1 MGRRPICPASA
12 DALPRQIPCRGCA
25 LFQGCASASLRKP
38 DHACIFMARH
48 PLITPTTLK
57 FRSAQPKDGAAL
69 WRLIQATGT
78 LELNSAYFYLLF
90 ATDFGR
96 TCLIA
101 EQGDEVV
108 GAVIGYHPP
117 EQART
122 AFVWQVG
129 LLPRL
134 RAKAWALN
142 SCSAGSTCL
151 PTRTACGS
159 RPPWPTTTPHRKPSS
174 SGLRSTR
181 STECN
186 VQTHFTADLFPVDH
200 PPNPCTGSGHCHAQS
215 RPPPVRNA
223 ATSSVGSPLA
233 TAD

>member
-1 MGRRPICPASA
+1 MYLHGKTPAHHVH
-12 DALPRQIPCRGCA
+12 ALQ
-25 LFQGCASASLRKP
+25 
-38 DHACIFMARH
+38 
-48 PLITPTTLK
+48 

-101 EQGDEVV
+101 EQSGEVV

-134 RAKAWALN
+134 RGHGLGVELLQRWIDLPANQDRLWVTATVADDNAASQALFKRF
-142 SCSAGSTCL
+142 AQL
-151 PTRTACGS
+151 
-159 RPPWPTTTPHRKPSS
+159 
-174 SGLRSTR
+174 R

-186 VQTHFTADLFPVDH
+186 VQTHFTADLFPVEH
-200 PPNPCTGSGHCHAQS
+200 PPEPLFRVGPLPRAVAPAACSD
-215 RPPPVRNA
+215 A
-223 ATSSVGSPLA
+223 ATSSVGLSLVA
-233 TAD
+233 AD